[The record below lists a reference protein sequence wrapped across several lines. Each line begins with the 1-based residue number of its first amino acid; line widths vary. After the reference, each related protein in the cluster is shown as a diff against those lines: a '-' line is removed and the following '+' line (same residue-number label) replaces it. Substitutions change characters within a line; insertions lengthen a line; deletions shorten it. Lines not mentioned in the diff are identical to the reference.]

1 MNGGPPMKWMH
12 SVVTVLRVLI
22 AASALVLIGGRAVA
36 ESPGVVIDW
45 PRLPRQQ
52 AEPPAVGPVEPAAT
66 RSDVP
71 RIGTGQAPESNDDR
85 RLREREA
92 AARERTRAA
101 LEEQDRRIGRAVA
114 APVAAPAMTLQ
125 NCGPAGCF
133 DAQGRFLP
141 RAGPALITPSGQ
153 PCMPSAGGTG
163 C

>member
-1 MNGGPPMKWMH
+1 MKGGLPVKRMH
-12 SVVTVLRVLI
+12 SVANVLRVLT

-36 ESPGVVIDW
+36 ESPRVVLDW
-45 PRLPRQQ
+45 PTLPRQQ

-71 RIGTGQAPESNDDR
+71 RIGTGQVPESNDDR

-114 APVAAPAMTLQ
+114 PPVAAPAMPLQ

-133 DAQGRFLP
+133 DAQWRFLP
-141 RAGPALITPSGQ
+141 RAGPTLITPSGQ
-153 PCMPSAGGTG
+153 PCIPSAAGTG